1 MAKDKKA
8 AVAPKNVG
16 VDGSSAGPVDP
27 RPTAETEPAAPEV
40 AGVKVKPV
48 TFEVNKANKAN
59 KLTPDDIRFN
69 AAEAVFERCGA
80 DPARASFTFSA
91 ASVVAHTG
99 TGSLEA
105 LEKDSKRRQLEKHGR
120 VRW

>member
-1 MAKDKKA
+1 MAKEKKTA
-8 AVAPKNVG
+8 EAPKNVG

-27 RPTAETEPAAPEV
+27 RPVAETEPAAPV
-40 AGVKVKPV
+40 SLAVKVKPV
-48 TFEVNKANKAN
+48 TFEANKAN
-59 KLTPDDIRFN
+59 KLTADDIRFN